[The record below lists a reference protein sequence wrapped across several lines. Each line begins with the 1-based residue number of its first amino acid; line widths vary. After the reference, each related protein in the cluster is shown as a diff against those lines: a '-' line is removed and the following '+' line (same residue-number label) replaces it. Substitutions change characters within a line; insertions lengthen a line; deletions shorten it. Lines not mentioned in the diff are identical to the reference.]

1 MTAAAAPEA
10 VDAPDRSADG
20 SLPADLAVLYG
31 TYGPGAH
38 RLAVHWV
45 GDRQLAAD
53 VVQEAFLSLWR
64 ARHSYRPERGAI
76 GGLLYTLV
84 HRRAVELLRRRASW
98 PAVEPLDRRHE
109 ESLPDNRPGPDA
121 AAIAE
126 DQTRRVL
133 NALGQLP
140 ATNSQPFLLAGLHGY
155 RTIEIAA
162 LLGVPQGTVKN
173 RIVSAR
179 KQLQLLVPRE
189 TFD

>member
-1 MTAAAAPEA
+1 M
-10 VDAPDRSADG
+10 ADHGGDEPNG

-31 TYGPGAH
+31 SYGPSAY
-38 RLAVHWV
+38 RLATRWV
-45 GDRQLAAD
+45 GDRDLAAD

-64 ARHSYRPERGAI
+64 ARHSYRPERGPV

-98 PAVEPLDRRHE
+98 PVAEPLDHQLE
-109 ESLPDNRPGPDA
+109 TTLPDKRPGPDELA
-121 AAIAE
+121 TAG

-133 NALGQLP
+133 DALDRLP
-140 ATNSQPFLLAGLHGY
+140 AAKSQPFRLAWLHEY
-155 RTIEIAA
+155 RTVEIAA

-179 KQLQLLVPRE
+179 SQLQMLIPRE
-189 TFD
+189 TFDCTG